1 MPKPTCGRTRAG
13 KRPFA
18 GTETP
23 ENVPPQAKNRGAGTE
38 TAEKLPVQAKTGGA
52 GTETA
57 ENLPA
62 QAKNRGAGLLLLC
75 GRTKEEEIALIRTT
89 PEKKRGLQCWASKA
103 FSQAPF

>member
-1 MPKPTCGRTRAG
+1 
-13 KRPFA
+13 
-18 GTETP
+18 
-23 ENVPPQAKNRGAGTE
+23 VPPQAKNRGAGTE

-57 ENLPA
+57 EKLPA

-75 GRTKEEEIALIRTT
+75 GRTKEEEKALIKTT
-89 PEKKRGLQCWASKA
+89 PGKKRGSQRLASEA